1 VAAYPVGEIET
12 QIDAQDIG
20 LERFTQEMCKALSRQ
35 CDIYLSDSEK
45 DSTYGYIS
53 TDCVWDMVVNDQP
66 AVAFTDVHIPQLE
79 AYCRHVVQSRVL
91 ADALLNFNPDWLN
104 DDDGLKRYDKL
115 LGMHE
120 RETRAMG
127 AVARAL
133 RITRQSID
141 QQTIA
146 RMNVNDSRKGRKP
159 WELASEPI
167 GTD

>member
-1 VAAYPVGEIET
+1 MNRGRTSLAERETPLIGAVGSSKR
-12 QIDAQDIG
+12 
-20 LERFTQEMCKALSRQ
+20 LKAPLH
-35 CDIYLSDSEK
+35 LSDAEM
-45 DSTYGYIS
+45 GI
-53 TDCVWDMVVNDQP
+53 WDMVVNDQP
-66 AVAFTDVHIPQLE
+66 AEAFTDVHIPQLE